1 MTKKR
6 ILPPELLAEC
16 AAAHDLFLSKKNEL
30 KLSQKKIADAAG
42 MTPAAV
48 NLYFKGINP
57 LNTKFAAVLARM
69 LDEPV
74 SAFSPR
80 LAEEI
85 ASLTGGPPKA
95 AAVSGAS
102 AAEKVMEMIR
112 KHAGKNLDSD
122 AQEKIAAAALT
133 AASEAQGKVIQAD
146 FSGLKA
152 RPEEIVIRQYDVRA
166 SMGHGQVPS
175 DYNEVIRNL
184 IIREDVLREKGV
196 SYTSPHAL
204 AMITGWGQS
213 MEGTINDKDPLIVD
227 KGINEFAGDGIY
239 VLTWFEHL
247 YIKRIQ
253 FLDAERFLLIS
264 DNPKHKDQE
273 ARMEDV
279 TIHAKVLMIWNAR
292 KA

>member
-85 ASLTGGPPKA
+85 SLLTNGPAKA
-95 AAVSGAS
+95 TALPGVS

-112 KHAGKNLDSD
+112 KHAGKSLDAD

-152 RPEEIVIRQYDVRA
+152 RSDELVIRQYDVRA
-166 SMGHGQVPS
+166 SMGHGQVPN

-227 KGINEFAGDGIY
+227 KGVNEFAGDGIY
-239 VLTWFEHL
+239 VLTWLEHL

>member
-6 ILPPELLAEC
+6 ILPPELIAEC

-30 KLSQKKIADAAG
+30 KLSQKKIADEAG

-57 LNTKFAAVLARM
+57 LNTRFAAVLARM

-80 LAEEI
+80 LADEI
-85 ASLTGGPPKA
+85 AALTSATAKP
-95 AAVSGAS
+95 AVAVGSS
-102 AAEKVMEMIR
+102 AADKVMEMIR
-112 KHAGKNLDSD
+112 KHAGKNLDAD
-122 AQEKIAAAALT
+122 AQEKIAAAALS
-133 AASEAQGKVIQAD
+133 AAGEAHGKVIQAD
-146 FSGLKA
+146 FSGIKA

-166 SMGHGQVPS
+166 SMGHGQVPAE
-175 DYNEVIRNL
+175 YNEVIRNL
-184 IIREDVLREKGV
+184 IIREDVLREKGIT
-196 SYTSPHAL
+196 YTSPHAL

-227 KGINEFAGDGIY
+227 KGVNEYAGDGIY
-239 VLTWFEHL
+239 VLTWHEHL
-247 YIKRIQ
+247 FIKRIQ
-253 FLDAERFLLIS
+253 LLDSERFLLVS
-264 DNPKHKDQE
+264 DNPHVRDQE
-273 ARMEDV
+273 ARIEDV
-279 TIHAKVLMIWNAR
+279 TVHAKVLLIWNAR

>member
-85 ASLTGGPPKA
+85 SLLTTGPAKA
-95 AAVSGAS
+95 TALPGVS

-112 KHAGKNLDSD
+112 KHAGKSLDAD

-152 RPEEIVIRQYDVRA
+152 RSDELVIRQYDVRA
-166 SMGHGQVPS
+166 SMGHGQVPN

-227 KGINEFAGDGIY
+227 KGVNEFAGDGIY

>member
-80 LAEEI
+80 LADEI
-85 ASLTGGPPKA
+85 SSLTTGPAKA
-95 AAVSGAS
+95 VAVSGVS

-112 KHAGKNLDSD
+112 KHAGKSLDAD

-152 RPEEIVIRQYDVRA
+152 RPDEVVIRQYDVRA
-166 SMGHGQVPS
+166 SMGHGQVPN

-227 KGINEFAGDGIY
+227 KGVNEFAGDGIY
-239 VLTWFEHL
+239 VLTWLEHL

>member
-6 ILPPELLAEC
+6 ILPPELIAEC
-16 AAAHDLFLSKKNEL
+16 AAAHELFLSKKNEL
-30 KLSQKKIADAAG
+30 KLSQKKIADEAG

-85 ASLTGGPPKA
+85 ASLTSTPAKA
-95 AAVSGAS
+95 AVTSGTS

-112 KHAGKNLDSD
+112 KHAGKNLDAD
-122 AQEKIAAAALT
+122 AQERIAAAALT

-152 RPEEIVIRQYDVRA
+152 RPDEIVIRQYDVRA
-166 SMGHGQVPS
+166 SMGHGQVPN

-239 VLTWFEHL
+239 VLTWLDHL
-247 YIKRIQ
+247 FIKRIQ

-264 DNPKHKDQE
+264 DNAKHKDQE
-273 ARMEDV
+273 ARIEDV

>member
-6 ILPPELLAEC
+6 ILPPELLKEC
-16 AAAHDLFLSKKNEL
+16 SDAHDLFLSKKNEL
-30 KLSQKKIADAAG
+30 KLSQKKIADEAG

-74 SAFSPR
+74 SAFSQR
-80 LAEEI
+80 LADEI
-85 ASLTGGPPKA
+85 AAMVGVPAKA
-95 AAVSGAS
+95 VASSGSS

-112 KHAGKNLDSD
+112 KHAGKNLDLD
-122 AQEKIAAAALT
+122 AQEKIAAAAL
-133 AASEAQGKVIQAD
+133 AAAGEVHGKVIQAD

-152 RPEEIVIRQYDVRA
+152 RPGEIVIRQYDVRG
-166 SMGHGQVPS
+166 SMGHGQVPAEYS
-175 DYNEVIRNL
+175 EVIRNL
-184 IIREDVLREKGV
+184 IIPEDVLREKGI
-196 SYTSPHAL
+196 SYTSAHSL

-213 MEGTINDKDPLIVD
+213 MEGTINDKDPVIVD
-227 KGINEFAGDGIY
+227 KGVNEFIGDGIY
-239 VLTWFEHL
+239 VITWNEML
-247 YIKRIQ
+247 YIKRLQ
-253 FLDAERFLLIS
+253 MHDAERYDMIS
-264 DNPKHKDQE
+264 DHAHHKDRVVP
-273 ARMEDV
+273 ASDV

>member
-6 ILPPELLAEC
+6 ILPPELMAEC

-30 KLSQKKIADAAG
+30 KLSQKKIADQAG

-57 LNTKFAAVLARM
+57 LNAKFATVLARM

-80 LAEEI
+80 LATEI
-85 ASLTGGPPKA
+85 DSLHSGPAVPAKAGG
-95 AAVSGAS
+95 SN

-112 KHAGKNLDSD
+112 KHAGKNLDAA

-133 AASEAQGKVIQAD
+133 AAGEAQGKVIQAD

-152 RPEEIVIRQYDVRA
+152 RPEELVIRQYDVRA
-166 SMGHGQVPS
+166 AMGHGQVPAE
-175 DYNEVIRNL
+175 YNEVIRNL
-184 IIREDVLREKGV
+184 IIRDDVLREKGV
-196 SYTSPHAL
+196 SYSSPHSL

-227 KGINEFAGDGIY
+227 KGVNEFAGDGIY
-239 VLTWFEHL
+239 VLTWHEHL
-247 YIKRIQ
+247 YIKRVQ
-253 FLDAERFLLIS
+253 MMDAENFWLIS
-264 DNPKHKDQE
+264 DNVNLKDQV
-273 ARMEDV
+273 ARIEDV
-279 TIHAKVLMIWNAR
+279 TIHAKVLLIWNAR

>member
-6 ILPPELLAEC
+6 ILPPELMAEC
-16 AAAHDLFLSKKNEL
+16 VAAHDLFLSKKNDL

-57 LNTKFAAVLARM
+57 LNTKFASVLARM

-74 SAFSPR
+74 SAFSQR
-80 LAEEI
+80 LSDEI
-85 ASLTGGPPKA
+85 AAMTASPPKMS
-95 AAVSGAS
+95 VVGGTS

-112 KHAGKNLDSD
+112 KHAGKNLDID

-133 AASEAQGKVIQAD
+133 AAGEVHGKVIQAD

-166 SMGHGQVPS
+166 AMGHGQVPN

-184 IIREDVLREKGV
+184 IIHEDVLREKNI
-196 SYTSPHAL
+196 SYTSPHSL

-227 KGINEFAGDGIY
+227 KGVNEFVGEAIY
-239 VLTWFEHL
+239 VLTWHEHL

-253 FLDAERFLLIS
+253 VLDSERFLLVS
-264 DNPKHKDQE
+264 DNPNIRDQE
-273 ARMEDV
+273 ARIEDV
-279 TIHAKVLMIWNAR
+279 TVHAKVLLIWNAR

>member
-6 ILPPELLAEC
+6 ILPPELIAEC

-85 ASLTGGPPKA
+85 SLLTTGPAKTT
-95 AAVSGAS
+95 AVPGVS

-112 KHAGKNLDSD
+112 KHAGKSLDAD

-152 RPEEIVIRQYDVRA
+152 RSDELVIRQYDVRA
-166 SMGHGQVPS
+166 SMGHGQVPN

-227 KGINEFAGDGIY
+227 KGVNEFAGDGIY
-239 VLTWFEHL
+239 VLTWLEHL

>member
-6 ILPPELLAEC
+6 ILPTELLKEC
-16 AAAHDLFLSKKNEL
+16 SDAHELFLSKKNEL
-30 KLSQKKIADAAG
+30 KLSQKKIADEAG

-57 LNTKFAAVLARM
+57 LNSKFAAVLARM

-74 SAFSPR
+74 SAFSQR
-80 LAEEI
+80 LADEI
-85 ASLTGGPPKA
+85 AAMVSVPAKA
-95 AAVSGAS
+95 VVASGSS

-112 KHAGKNLDSD
+112 KHAGKNLDLD
-122 AQEKIAAAALT
+122 AQEKIAAAAL
-133 AASEAQGKVIQAD
+133 AAAGEVHGKVIQAD

-152 RPEEIVIRQYDVRA
+152 RPGEIVIRQYDVRG
-166 SMGHGQVPS
+166 SMGHGQVPAEYS
-175 DYNEVIRNL
+175 EVIRNL
-184 IIREDVLREKGV
+184 IIPEDVLLEKGI
-196 SYTSPHAL
+196 SYTSAHSL

-227 KGINEFAGDGIY
+227 RGVSEFAGDGIY
-239 VLTWFEHL
+239 VLTWLERL
-247 YIKRIQ
+247 YIKRVQ
-253 FLDAERFLLIS
+253 VMDAERFWLIS
-264 DNPKHKDQE
+264 DNVNHKDQE
-273 ARMEDV
+273 ARMDDV

>member
-80 LAEEI
+80 LAHEI
-85 ASLTGGPPKA
+85 ASLTSGPAKA
-95 AAVSGAS
+95 AAISGVS

-112 KHAGKNLDSD
+112 KHAGKSLDAD

-133 AASEAQGKVIQAD
+133 AASEAQGKVIQTD

-152 RPEEIVIRQYDVRA
+152 RSDEIVIRQYDVRA
-166 SMGHGQVPS
+166 SMGHGQVPN

-227 KGINEFAGDGIY
+227 KGVNEFAGDGIY
-239 VLTWFEHL
+239 VLTWLEHL

>member
-57 LNTKFAAVLARM
+57 LNAKFAAVLARM

-85 ASLTGGPPKA
+85 SSLTTGSAKA
-95 AAVSGAS
+95 SSTSGAG

-112 KHAGKNLDSD
+112 KHAGKSLDAD

-133 AASEAQGKVIQAD
+133 AASEAQGKVIEAD

-152 RPEEIVIRQYDVRA
+152 RSDEIVIRQYDVRA

-227 KGINEFAGDGIY
+227 KGVNEFAGDGIY
-239 VLTWFEHL
+239 VLTWHEHL
-247 YIKRIQ
+247 YIKRVQ
-253 FLDAERFLLIS
+253 VMDAERFWLIS
-264 DNPKHKDQE
+264 DNAKHKDQE
-273 ARMEDV
+273 ARIEDV

>member
-6 ILPPELLAEC
+6 ILPPDLMAEC
-16 AAAHDLFLSKKNEL
+16 EAAHALFLSKKNDL
-30 KLSQKKIADAAG
+30 KLSQKKIADEAG

-69 LDEPV
+69 LEEPV

-80 LAEEI
+80 LAAEI
-85 ASLTGGPPKA
+85 TALTNVP
-95 AAVSGAS
+95 AVTLVHSGSS
-102 AAEKVMEMIR
+102 AAEKVIEMIR
-112 KHAGKNLDSD
+112 KHAGKNLDAD
-122 AQEKIAAAALT
+122 AQEKIAEAALT
-133 AASEAQGKVIQAD
+133 AASEAQGKVINAD

-166 SMGHGQVPS
+166 SMGHGQVPN
-175 DYNEVIRNL
+175 DYTEVIRNL
-184 IIREDVLREKGV
+184 IIREAVLREKGV
-196 SYTSPHAL
+196 TYTSPHAL

-213 MEGTINDKDPLIVD
+213 MEGTINDKDPVIVD
-227 KGINEFAGDGIY
+227 KGVNEFAGDGIY
-239 VLTWFEHL
+239 VLTWLDHL
-247 YIKRIQ
+247 YIKRVQIK
-253 FLDAERFLLIS
+253 DAENFWLIS
-264 DNPKHKDQE
+264 DNEKHKDQE

>member
-6 ILPPELLAEC
+6 ILPPELIAEC

-30 KLSQKKIADAAG
+30 KLSQKKIADEAG

-80 LAEEI
+80 LAGEI
-85 ASLTGGPPKA
+85 AALTSAPVKA
-95 AAVSGAS
+95 AATGGAS

-112 KHAGKNLDSD
+112 KHSGKNLDAD

-152 RPEEIVIRQYDVRA
+152 RAGEIVIRQYDVRA

-175 DYNEVIRNL
+175 DYNEVVRNL
-184 IIREDVLREKGV
+184 IIHEDVLREKNIA
-196 SYTSPHAL
+196 YTSPHSL

-227 KGINEFAGDGIY
+227 KGVNEFAGEGIY
-239 VLTWFEHL
+239 VLTWHEHL

-253 FLDAERFLLIS
+253 VLDSERFLLVS
-264 DNPKHKDQE
+264 DNQNIRDQE
-273 ARMEDV
+273 ARIEDV
-279 TIHAKVLMIWNAR
+279 AVHAKVLLIWNAR

>member
-16 AAAHDLFLSKKNEL
+16 SAAHNLFLSKKNEL

-85 ASLTGGPPKA
+85 SLLTTGPAKA
-95 AAVSGAS
+95 TAIPGVS

-112 KHAGKNLDSD
+112 KHAGKSLDAD

-152 RPEEIVIRQYDVRA
+152 RSDELVIRQYDVRA
-166 SMGHGQVPS
+166 SMGHGQVPN

-196 SYTSPHAL
+196 SYTSPHSL

-227 KGINEFAGDGIY
+227 KGVNEFAGDGIY
-239 VLTWFEHL
+239 VLTWLEHL

>member
-16 AAAHDLFLSKKNEL
+16 AAAHELFLSKKNEL
-30 KLSQKKIADAAG
+30 KLSQKKIADEAG

-80 LAEEI
+80 LADEI
-85 ASLTGGPPKA
+85 ASLTKGPDKA
-95 AAVSGAS
+95 AVISGAS

-133 AASEAQGKVIQAD
+133 AASQAQGKVVEAD

-166 SMGHGQVPS
+166 SMGHGQVPN

-196 SYTSPHAL
+196 TYTSPHAL

-227 KGINEFAGDGIY
+227 KGVTEFAGDGIY
-239 VLTWFEHL
+239 VLTWLEHL

-264 DNPKHKDQE
+264 DNGKHKDQE
-273 ARMEDV
+273 ARIEDV
-279 TIHAKVLMIWNAR
+279 IIHAKVLMIWNAR

>member
-57 LNTKFAAVLARM
+57 LNAKFAAVLARM
-69 LDEPV
+69 LHEPV

-80 LAEEI
+80 LADEI
-85 ASLTGGPPKA
+85 AAMISHPAKTA
-95 AAVSGAS
+95 DASGTS

-112 KHAGKNLDSD
+112 KHAGKNLDAD

-133 AASEAQGKVIQAD
+133 AASEAHGKVIQAD
-146 FSGLKA
+146 FSGVKA
-152 RPEEIVIRQYDVRA
+152 RSDEIVIRQYDIRA
-166 SMGHGQVPS
+166 SMGHGQVPN

-196 SYTSPHAL
+196 TYTSTHAL

-227 KGINEFAGDGIY
+227 KGINEYAGDGIY
-239 VLTWFEHL
+239 VLTWHEHL
-247 YIKRIQ
+247 FIKRIQ
-253 FLDAERFLLIS
+253 LIDSERFLLVS
-264 DNPKHKDQE
+264 DNPNIRDQE
-273 ARMEDV
+273 ARIEDV
-279 TIHAKVLMIWNAR
+279 TVHAKVLLIWNAR

>member
-6 ILPPELLAEC
+6 ILPPELIAEC
-16 AAAHDLFLSKKNEL
+16 TAAHDLFLSKKNEL
-30 KLSQKKIADAAG
+30 KLSQKKIADEAG

-80 LAEEI
+80 LAGEI
-85 ASLTGGPPKA
+85 ASLTSSPAKP
-95 AAVSGAS
+95 SGAVMSS
-102 AAEKVMEMIR
+102 AADKVMEMIR
-112 KHAGKNLDSD
+112 KHAGKNLDVD
-122 AQEKIAAAALT
+122 AQEKIAAAALS
-133 AASEAQGKVIQAD
+133 AAGEAHGKVIQAD

-166 SMGHGQVPS
+166 SMGHGQVPAE
-175 DYNEVIRNL
+175 YNEVIRNL
-184 IIREDVLREKGV
+184 IIREDVLREKGIT
-196 SYTSPHAL
+196 YTSPHSL

-227 KGINEFAGDGIY
+227 KGVNEYAGDGIY
-239 VLTWFEHL
+239 VLTWHEHL
-247 YIKRIQ
+247 FIKRIQ
-253 FLDAERFLLIS
+253 LLDSERFLLVS
-264 DNPKHKDQE
+264 DNPHVRDQE
-273 ARMEDV
+273 ARIEDV
-279 TIHAKVLMIWNAR
+279 TVHAKVLLIWNAR

>member
-30 KLSQKKIADAAG
+30 KLSQKKIADEAG

-57 LNTKFAAVLARM
+57 LNPRFATVLARM
-69 LDEPV
+69 LDEPI

-80 LAEEI
+80 LAGEI
-85 ASLTGGPPKA
+85 ASLTHVPTKTS
-95 AAVSGAS
+95 VSSGSS

-112 KHAGKNLDSD
+112 KHAGKNLDLD
-122 AQEKIAAAALT
+122 AQEKIAAAAL
-133 AASEAQGKVIQAD
+133 AAAGEVQGKVIQAD

-175 DYNEVIRNL
+175 EYNEVIRNL

-196 SYTSPHAL
+196 SYTSPHSL

-227 KGINEFAGDGIY
+227 KGVSEFAGDGIY
-239 VLTWFEHL
+239 VLTWLEHL
-247 YIKRIQ
+247 YIKRVQ
-253 FLDAERFLLIS
+253 VMDAEHFWLIS
-264 DNPKHKDQE
+264 DNAKHKDQE
-273 ARMEDV
+273 ARIEDV

>member
-6 ILPPELLAEC
+6 ILPPELIAEC
-16 AAAHDLFLSKKNEL
+16 TAAHDLFLSKKNEL
-30 KLSQKKIADAAG
+30 KLSQKKIADEAG

-85 ASLTGGPPKA
+85 ASLTSPPAKA
-95 AAVSGAS
+95 VATSGTS

-112 KHAGKNLDSD
+112 KHAGKNLDTD
-122 AQEKIAAAALT
+122 AQEKIATAALT

-152 RPEEIVIRQYDVRA
+152 RPDEIVIRQYDVRA
-166 SMGHGQVPS
+166 SMGHGQVPN

-196 SYTSPHAL
+196 TYTSPHAL

-227 KGINEFAGDGIY
+227 KGVNEYAGDGIY
-239 VLTWFEHL
+239 VLTWHEHL
-247 YIKRIQ
+247 FIKRIQ
-253 FLDAERFLLIS
+253 ILDSERFLLVS
-264 DNPKHKDQE
+264 DNPNVRDQE
-273 ARMEDV
+273 ARIEDV
-279 TIHAKVLMIWNAR
+279 TVHAKVLMIWNAR

>member
-6 ILPPELLAEC
+6 ILPPELMAEC
-16 AAAHDLFLSKKNEL
+16 AAAHDLFISKKNDL

-69 LDEPV
+69 LEEPV

-80 LAEEI
+80 LADEI
-85 ASLTGGPPKA
+85 AALTVAPTKTGLVNG
-95 AAVSGAS
+95 SS

-112 KHAGKNLDSD
+112 KHAGKNLDVD

-133 AASEAQGKVIQAD
+133 AAGEVHGKVIEAD
-146 FSGLKA
+146 FSGLRA
-152 RPEEIVIRQYDVRA
+152 RPEEIIIRQYDVRA
-166 SMGHGQVPS
+166 AMGHGQVPN

-196 SYTSPHAL
+196 SYTSPHSL

-227 KGINEFAGDGIY
+227 KGVSEFVGDGIY
-239 VLTWFEHL
+239 VLTWLDHL
-247 YIKRIQ
+247 YIKRVQ
-253 FLDAERFLLIS
+253 VMDAERFWLIS
-264 DNPKHKDQE
+264 DNAKHKDQE
-273 ARMEDV
+273 ARIEDV

>member
-16 AAAHDLFLSKKNEL
+16 AAAHNLFLSKKNEL

-85 ASLTGGPPKA
+85 SLLTTGPAKA
-95 AAVSGAS
+95 TAIPGVS

-112 KHAGKNLDSD
+112 KHAGKSLDAD

-152 RPEEIVIRQYDVRA
+152 RSDELVIRQYDVRA
-166 SMGHGQVPS
+166 SMGHGQVPN

-227 KGINEFAGDGIY
+227 KGVNEFAGDGIY
-239 VLTWFEHL
+239 VLTWLEHL

>member
-6 ILPPELLAEC
+6 ILPPELMAEC
-16 AAAHDLFLSKKNEL
+16 AAAHELFLSKKNEL
-30 KLSQKKIADAAG
+30 KLSQKKIADEAG

-85 ASLTGGPPKA
+85 AALTSPPSKT
-95 AAVSGAS
+95 VVPIGSS

-112 KHAGKNLDSD
+112 KHAGKNLDAD

-133 AASEAQGKVIQAD
+133 AAGEAQGKVIQAD
-146 FSGLKA
+146 FSGIKA
-152 RPEEIVIRQYDVRA
+152 RPEEIIIRQYDVRA
-166 SMGHGQVPS
+166 SMGHGQVPG

-184 IIREDVLREKGV
+184 IIREDVLREKGIT
-196 SYTSPHAL
+196 YTSPHSL

-227 KGINEFAGDGIY
+227 KGVNEYAGDGIY
-239 VLTWFEHL
+239 VLTWHEHL
-247 YIKRIQ
+247 FIKRIQ
-253 FLDAERFLLIS
+253 LLDSERFLLVS
-264 DNPKHKDQE
+264 DNKHVRDLE
-273 ARMEDV
+273 ARIDDV
-279 TIHAKVLMIWNAR
+279 TIHAKVLLIWNAR

>member
-6 ILPPELLAEC
+6 ILPPELIAEC

-85 ASLTGGPPKA
+85 SLLTTGPAKTT
-95 AAVSGAS
+95 AVPGVS

-112 KHAGKNLDSD
+112 KHAGKSLDAD

-152 RPEEIVIRQYDVRA
+152 RSDELVIRQYDVRA
-166 SMGHGQVPS
+166 SMGHGQVPN

-213 MEGTINDKDPLIVD
+213 MEGNI
-227 KGINEFAGDGIY
+227 F
-239 VLTWFEHL
+239 
-247 YIKRIQ
+247 
-253 FLDAERFLLIS
+253 
-264 DNPKHKDQE
+264 
-273 ARMEDV
+273 
-279 TIHAKVLMIWNAR
+279 
-292 KA
+292 

>member
-6 ILPPELLAEC
+6 ILPPELIAEC
-16 AAAHDLFLSKKNEL
+16 AAAHDLFLSKKNDL
-30 KLSQKKIADAAG
+30 KLSQKKIADEAG
-42 MTPAAV
+42 ITPAAV

-57 LNTKFAAVLARM
+57 LNAKFAAVLARM

-74 SAFSPR
+74 SAFSQR
-80 LAEEI
+80 LANEI
-85 ASLTGGPPKA
+85 AAMTRTPAKA
-95 AAVSGAS
+95 VVSGGAS

-112 KHAGKNLDSD
+112 KHAGKSLNVD
-122 AQEKIAAAALT
+122 AQEKIAAVALEAAG
-133 AASEAQGKVIQAD
+133 EIQGKVIQAD

-152 RPEEIVIRQYDVRA
+152 KPEEIVIRQYDVRA

-196 SYTSPHAL
+196 TYTSPHSL

-227 KGINEFAGDGIY
+227 RGVNEYAGDGIY
-239 VLTWFEHL
+239 VLTWHEHL
-247 YIKRIQ
+247 FIKRIQ
-253 FLDAERFLLIS
+253 FLDAERFLLVS
-264 DNPKHKDQE
+264 DNPHVRDQE
-273 ARMEDV
+273 ARIEDV
-279 TIHAKVLMIWNAR
+279 TVHAKVLLIWNAR

>member
-85 ASLTGGPPKA
+85 SLLTTGPAKA
-95 AAVSGAS
+95 TALPGVS

-112 KHAGKNLDSD
+112 KHAGKSLDAD

-152 RPEEIVIRQYDVRA
+152 RSDELVIRQYDVRA
-166 SMGHGQVPS
+166 SMGHGQVPN

-227 KGINEFAGDGIY
+227 KGVNEFAGDGIY
-239 VLTWFEHL
+239 VLTWLEHL